1 MTCSI
6 VPPQTPDKIEPLVV
20 SYVQQEFAKLNTKNK
35 LKIENLHDG
44 RPWVA
49 DYKHWNYEAAAKA
62 VQAVYGQ
69 TPDLTR
75 EGGSIPVTL
84 TFAESIGKNVL
95 LLPMGRGDDG
105 AQYVLRPLRLGLASS
120 AVCCSC

>member
-6 VPPQTPDKIEPLVV
+6 VPPQKPDKIEPLVV

-49 DYKHWNYEAAAKA
+49 DYKHWNYEAARRATEVRFPPFSHPA
-62 VQAVYGQ
+62 GHSRMTHNA
-69 TPDLTR
+69 
-75 EGGSIPVTL
+75 
-84 TFAESIGKNVL
+84 
-95 LLPMGRGDDG
+95 
-105 AQYVLRPLRLGLASS
+105 
-120 AVCCSC
+120 

>member
-49 DYKHWNYEAAAKA
+49 DYKHWNYEAAARA
-62 VQAVYGQ
+62 VEVRSHA
-69 TPDLTR
+69 LH
-75 EGGSIPVTL
+75 
-84 TFAESIGKNVL
+84 A
-95 LLPMGRGDDG
+95 
-105 AQYVLRPLRLGLASS
+105 
-120 AVCCSC
+120 